1 MPYCQVFVRQNL
13 TYMYLGIQESATLYW
28 SLLKRGLAGVY
39 HSVSAKYL
47 QSYCDEY
54 TFRYNRRFD
63 TQPMLTSFLHQIQ
76 KALPDES
83 LSEEQTQ
90 NPAA

>member
-1 MPYCQVFVRQNL
+1 V
-13 TYMYLGIQESATLYW
+13 G
-28 SLLKRGLAGVY
+28 LLAFITALVP
-39 HSVSAKYL
+39 KYL

-63 TQPMLTSFLHQIQ
+63 TEPILTSFLHQIQ
-76 KALPDES
+76 KALRDES

-90 NPAA
+90 NLAA